1 MNKKNKT
8 QKTLILLVL
17 ILFGLTGC
25 TTYLNDE
32 NNKRIT
38 NEETGQSLPS
48 NILCQP
54 ENENILKIYE
64 KYEEDLEFKIEDLPK
79 CEKLKIY
86 DSKSYTGLWAQIF
99 VIPLAWYIIKV
110 GLFFKN
116 YGLAVMAVGVLIR
129 IIIMPLTIKT
139 LKQSEN
145 MKKATPEIQRLE
157 EKYKNKTE
165 SDAMMQKSQEMML
178 IYKKYNV
185 SPIGGCLQSFLQLPI
200 FLAFLEA
207 INRVPAIF
215 ESSLWKFQL
224 GTTPFKGI
232 SGGNY
237 WYLLLVFLI
246 ILTTYLSFK
255 FNATSTASP
264 EQEKQMKFM
273 SNFMLIFISIA
284 SFSLPSAIALYWV
297 VTSGFSVVQNII
309 IKKSIKE

>member
-1 MNKKNKT
+1 MKKNK
-8 QKTLILLVL
+8 KIKKILILSVL

-25 TTYLNDE
+25 TTYLSDE
-32 NNKRIT
+32 NNKRIS
-38 NEETGQSLPS
+38 NEETGQGLPK

-54 ENENILKIYE
+54 ENSDILKIYE
-64 KYEEDLEFKIEDLPK
+64 KYEKTLEIKVEDLPK
-79 CEKLKIY
+79 CQDLKIY
-86 DSKSYTGLWAQIF
+86 NPESYTGLWTQIF
-99 VIPLAWYIIKV
+99 IIPLAWYIIKV
-110 GLFFKN
+110 GLFLKS
-116 YGLAVMAVGVLIR
+116 YGLAVMAVGILIR
-129 IIIMPLTIKT
+129 IVIMPLTIKT

-145 MKKATPEIQRLE
+145 MKKANPEIKKLE

-207 INRVPAIF
+207 ITRVPAIF
-215 ESSLWKFQL
+215 ESTLWKFQL
-224 GTTPFKGI
+224 GTTPFTGI
-232 SGGNY
+232 SSGNY

-246 ILTTYLSFK
+246 IFTTYLSFK
-255 FNATSTASP
+255 FNALSIGSP

-273 SNFMLIFISIA
+273 TNFMLIFISIA

-297 VTSGFSVVQNII
+297 VTSGFGVVQNII
-309 IKKSIKE
+309 MKKNLKE